1 MSRVVFIHLPGAT
14 EATPAGRLSF
24 VTAPSG
30 ELLTSTFQ
38 YGKNYRRRDDAL
50 DVDPIAL
57 PLAGETDTPREPPG
71 NLPLFGAIR
80 DALPDAWGRR
90 VIENQLRVPGNSLG
104 DHELL
109 DHVGSDRPGALDVR
123 RSPESAPASGF
134 LPGIVDLQYLVDAA
148 ERIEAGE
155 AVPQQL
161 AAYFQGAPSLGG
173 ARPKAAVEHNGRHW
187 IAKFPARNDPFDVP
201 TIEHATLELARC
213 CGLDVPTTDLRHL
226 ADGRAIMLI
235 ERFDRSPVVT
245 GMARRH
251 MVSALTMLGVA
262 EQDSPNQSYA
272 DLADVISRHA
282 PRARIQRDRAELFG
296 RMVFNIL
303 VSNDDDHLRNHA
315 FIWESVGG
323 GWGLSPLYDVVPRSS
338 LATDRYL
345 HLSVGPKGRVARLD
359 NALQAAPAF
368 GLQRRE
374 AADRIEDIYGV
385 VRTWRTVFEDL
396 AVSSTQCDR
405 VANAFRRGD
414 DIGLAAIRAAR
425 R

>member
-14 EATPAGRLSF
+14 VATPAGRLSF
-24 VTAPSG
+24 VLAPSG
-30 ELLTSTFQ
+30 ELLTSQFQ
-38 YGKNYRRRDDAL
+38 YGRNYRRRTNAL
-50 DVDPIAL
+50 DVDPTAL
-57 PLAGETDTPREPPG
+57 PLTGETDTPREPPNG
-71 NLPLFGAIR
+71 LPLFGAVR

-109 DHVGSDRPGALDVR
+109 DHGGSDRPGALDIR
-123 RSPESAPASGF
+123 RGPESAPAPGF

-155 AVPQQL
+155 VVPQQL
-161 AAYFQGAPSLGG
+161 AVYFQGGPTLGG
-173 ARPKAAVEHNGRHW
+173 ARPKAAVEHHGRHW
-187 IAKFPARNDPFDVP
+187 IAKFPARSDPFDVP
-201 TIEHATLELARC
+201 TIEHATLELARR
-213 CGLDVPTTDLRHL
+213 CGLDVPATDLRHL

-235 ERFDRSPVVT
+235 ERFDRSPVVG

-251 MVSALTMLGVA
+251 MLSALTMLGVA
-262 EQDSPNQSYA
+262 EQDSPNQRYA
-272 DLADVISRHA
+272 DLAGVISRYA
-282 PRARIQRDRAELFG
+282 PRARIHRDRAELFG
-296 RMVFNIL
+296 RMIFNIL

-315 FIWESVGG
+315 FVFESAGG
-323 GWGLSPLYDVVPRSS
+323 GWGLSPLYDVVPRNS
-338 LATDRYL
+338 LASDRYL

-359 NALQAAPAF
+359 NALQGAPAF

-385 VRTWRTVFEDL
+385 VRTWRTVFEGL
-396 AVSSTQCDR
+396 GVSPTQCDR

-414 DIGLAAIRAAR
+414 DVGLAAVRTAR
-425 R
+425 